1 MARHK
6 DTLTNKGSASTA
18 QATILN
24 LAIQGQQGYLTDQMF
39 YPSATDYINKNL
51 IIKVLQFPLGLMMMP
66 NGSAYIAAYKNIIES
81 WMQGWSGFNQTLTVE
96 SQETALGNAGEVFQ
110 TPGRVSRARSQI
122 TSTIVEKDRR
132 PIMRFLKDY
141 VRYLIGDPDTGHP
154 LLSGVSND
162 FTDQLADVY
171 AGCIL
176 AFEPDKTFRY
186 VENAWMIANFYPH
199 NEIGEDTGQRVLQ
212 QAGETRTYN
221 LTWAG
226 WQKVG
231 YAVEKLAQGF
241 MDAVRVTGIDPSY
254 QPGAV
259 SKVAA
264 DVSSVPTG
272 FHEQITSIKDTLV
285 RPNA

>member
-1 MARHK
+1 MARFK

-24 LAIQGQQGYLTDQMF
+24 LAVQGQQGYLTDQVY

-51 IIKVLQFPLGLMMMP
+51 IVKVLQVPLGLMMMP
-66 NGSAYIAAYKNIIES
+66 GAQAYVAAYKNIIEN
-81 WMQGWSGFNQTLTVE
+81 WMQGWSGFNQTLSVE
-96 SQETALGNAGEVFQ
+96 SQETALGNAGEMFQ

-132 PIMRFLKDY
+132 PIIRFFKDY

-154 LLSGVSND
+154 LLTAVSND
-162 FTDQLADVY
+162 FTDQLADMY

-176 AFEPDKTFRY
+176 AWEPDKTFRY
-186 VENAWMIANFYPH
+186 VENAWMIANFYP
-199 NEIGEDTGQRVLQ
+199 NGEIGEDTGQRVLQ

-221 LTWAG
+221 LQWAG

-231 YAVEKLAQGF
+231 YAVERLAQSF
-241 MDAVRVTGIDPSY
+241 MDSVRVTGIDPSF
-254 QPGAV
+254 QNVAV
-259 SKVAA
+259 KAVDSNTA
-264 DVSSVPTG
+264 SVPTG
-272 FHEQITSIKDTLV
+272 FQEQITELKGSFT
-285 RPNA
+285 RPQ